1 MEVGVHL
8 TTVASQG
15 EADVICGLLRT
26 AGIECG
32 DREATGAWTGSMAHG
47 TWREILVAE
56 ADLEAARMLL
66 AEASG

>member
-15 EADVICGLLRT
+15 EADVICSMLRA

-32 DREATGAWTGSMAHG
+32 DREATGSWTGSMASG
-47 TWREILVAE
+47 FWREILVAE
-56 ADLEAARMLL
+56 SDLEAARELL
-66 AEASG
+66 AGRPV